1 VQSVKMTLV
10 EGLQAKPL
18 GVKRGGV
25 HWWFRVRPNVGAKLP
40 AEADDVSLVCEGA
53 EGAARQAC
61 DGCRSGS
68 A

>member
-1 VQSVKMTLV
+1 M
-10 EGLQAKPL
+10 
-18 GVKRGGV
+18 
-25 HWWFRVRPNVGAKLP
+25 RPNVGAKLP